1 MVEKKIQEKEKE
13 YAQAKGKKFTK
24 AGDFNQMANSLKSKT
39 SKYNDMMNIMKE
51 LKSEIACLV
60 NTEIVLKKDL
70 EEVESQLANIEKER
84 GIEGSAKTEE
94 MIEKYSEQQED
105 LNKKKYL
112 TSEEISKRVLE
123 LEEKLES
130 KRKSLTPQAQAF
142 KTLKEKCLKIEEEYN
157 VQKQK
162 YEAAV
167 MKVESELNS
176 LQSDMS
182 KVENDYLRDET
193 RYHTLQMQ
201 SSIHSAI
208 QKKVNNEVLYKSSAD
223 KKLNNQFKS
232 YSDWYKNKQIQQ
244 DQSLKELKSK
254 QKYVKENLDKNSKQ
268 VVLYGNLKKLLE
280 FKSRSLKSNSK
291 NRNEYGYG
299 NSEEQNRLVIG

>member
-1 MVEKKIQEKEKE
+1 MSKKKEKALEELAKVEQEQQIIEKKLQEKEKE

-24 AGDFNQMANSLKSKT
+24 AGDFNQMSNTLKSKT
-39 SKYNDMMNIMKE
+39 SKYNEMMSIMKE

-94 MIEKYSEQQED
+94 MIEKFSEQQED

-142 KTLKEKCLKIEEEYN
+142 KTLKEKCLKTEEEYN
-157 VQKQK
+157 AQKQK

-193 RYHTLQMQ
+193 RYHMLQMQ
-201 SSIHSAI
+201 SLI
-208 QKKVNNEVLYKSSAD
+208 
-223 KKLNNQFKS
+223 
-232 YSDWYKNKQIQQ
+232 YS
-244 DQSLKELKSK
+244 
-254 QKYVKENLDKNSKQ
+254 
-268 VVLYGNLKKLLE
+268 
-280 FKSRSLKSNSK
+280 
-291 NRNEYGYG
+291 
-299 NSEEQNRLVIG
+299 